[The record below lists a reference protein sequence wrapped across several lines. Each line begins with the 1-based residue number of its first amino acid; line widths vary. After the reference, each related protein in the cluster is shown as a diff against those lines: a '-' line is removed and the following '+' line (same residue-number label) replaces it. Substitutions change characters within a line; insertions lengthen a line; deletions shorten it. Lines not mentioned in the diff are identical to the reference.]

1 MSRFEISIACFM
13 LLFLFSCT
21 SYYADRRVSNI
32 SRQNAYEE
40 SLIRIQEIEANNRD
54 RRCRPL
60 LNTTR
65 FYLGVPYRAGGDS
78 RRGMDC
84 SGFVTRVFQECYQL
98 ELPHNASQIYLKC
111 QKISKTDLILG
122 DLVFFSNQ
130 SRKKVTHV
138 GIYLGNNYFVHA
150 SESYG
155 VTISGLT
162 GKAYRSSFFGT
173 GRIMKWENDFSD
185 TTQNSSN

>member
-1 MSRFEISIACFM
+1 
-13 LLFLFSCT
+13 
-21 SYYADRRVSNI
+21 
-32 SRQNAYEE
+32 
-40 SLIRIQEIEANNRD
+40 
-54 RRCRPL
+54 
-60 LNTTR
+60 
-65 FYLGVPYRAGGDS
+65 
-78 RRGMDC
+78 
-84 SGFVTRVFQECYQL
+84 
-98 ELPHNASQIYLKC
+98 
-111 QKISKTDLILG
+111 LILG

-130 SRKKVTHV
+130 SRIKVTHV

-162 GKAYRSSFFGT
+162 GTVYRSSFFGA